1 MLNLMVERRRPGG
14 VSLDDTYAALA
25 HPVRRELL
33 TRLREG
39 PGTVTSLAE
48 PFDLSLWAVS
58 KHISVLEDASL
69 LRRRVEGRVHHLT
82 LAPAPLG
89 EASAWLQAYREFWEG
104 RLDDLEAV
112 LRGSREHRRR

>member
-1 MLNLMVERRRPGG
+1 MFNLMVER
-14 VSLDDTYAALA
+14 SLEATLDETYAALA
-25 HPVRRELL
+25 HPVRREILA
-33 TRLREG
+33 RLREG
-39 PGTVTSLAE
+39 AGTVTGLAE

-69 LRRRVEGRVHHLT
+69 LRRRVEGRIHHLT

-104 RLDDLEAV
+104 RLDDLEAT
-112 LRGSREHRRR
+112 LGGTHGRRRR

>member
-1 MLNLMVERRRPGG
+1 MVERSKG
-14 VSLDDTYAALA
+14 VRLDDTYAALA

-39 PGTVTSLAE
+39 SGTVTGLAE

-69 LRRRVEGRVHHLT
+69 LRRRIEGREHHLF
-82 LAPAPLG
+82 LEPAPLG
-89 EASAWLQAYREFWEG
+89 EASAWLQTYREFWEG
-104 RLDDLEAV
+104 RLDDLEDL
-112 LRGSREHRRR
+112 LRGSRGRRRR